1 MLFAEVGPFK
11 AFLPG
16 VSADDASP
24 ELDAMIRFAG
34 GFMVILGCMLV
45 TVRWNTINGKLS
57 GMAWS
62 ACPAPSAP
70 PAPPWLLSGCPL
82 RPPSIGCA
90 GNLASVFGLP
100 TSPELSPPQVY
111 AALMALA
118 GLHLMFNANPVSA
131 PSPPLSSC
139 LSKKAAAQVIKAA
152 KETAKGD

>member
-1 MLFAEVGPFK
+1 MRVAEVLFAEVGPFK

-62 ACPAPSAP
+62 AS
-70 PAPPWLLSGCPL
+70 PAPP
-82 RPPSIGCA
+82 PPADPHAC
-90 GNLASVFGLP
+90 
-100 TSPELSPPQVY
+100 
-111 AALMALA
+111 
-118 GLHLMFNANPVSA
+118 
-131 PSPPLSSC
+131 
-139 LSKKAAAQVIKAA
+139 
-152 KETAKGD
+152 

>member
-1 MLFAEVGPFK
+1 MEDGRETGRETVNHQLRVANLHLEAHCNATMPHGDFSDISGLVLFAGGVQMMGWPRASPISASPHPPPRPNPVPLAPEMLFAEVGPFK

-62 ACPAPSAP
+62 AS
-70 PAPPWLLSGCPL
+70 PAPPPPADPPGC
-82 RPPSIGCA
+82 
-90 GNLASVFGLP
+90 
-100 TSPELSPPQVY
+100 
-111 AALMALA
+111 
-118 GLHLMFNANPVSA
+118 
-131 PSPPLSSC
+131 
-139 LSKKAAAQVIKAA
+139 
-152 KETAKGD
+152 

>member
-1 MLFAEVGPFK
+1 MRPLRLSPPPTPHPNPVPLAPEVLFAEVGPFK

-62 ACPAPSAP
+62 AIAP
-70 PAPPWLLSGCPL
+70 PRLRPPTPCLLSGCPL
-82 RPPSIGCA
+82 RTP
-90 GNLASVFGLP
+90 ASVARGI
-100 TSPELSPPQVY
+100 SRASSACPPR
-111 AALMALA
+111 
-118 GLHLMFNANPVSA
+118 PRSA
-131 PSPPLSSC
+131 RRKSTLR
-139 LSKKAAAQVIKAA
+139 
-152 KETAKGD
+152 